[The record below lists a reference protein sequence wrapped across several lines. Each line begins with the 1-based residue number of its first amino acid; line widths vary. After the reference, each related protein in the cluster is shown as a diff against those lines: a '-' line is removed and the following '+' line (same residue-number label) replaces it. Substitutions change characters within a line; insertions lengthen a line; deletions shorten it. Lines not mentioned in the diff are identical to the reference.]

1 MEEILNMLVEKNIL
15 KSDLLYSDDKSRR
28 YLLHLEWDKTKKKAC
43 VIMLSAG
50 KSNGIYFDRS
60 TNNVVT
66 NLVESDYG
74 SVDILNLFSS
84 LDDKIEQ
91 SSDKDNLKAI
101 DTSAKESDIVIF
113 AAGTGHSTNKKAM
126 TRQNE
131 VLAILKKH
139 DKNLY
144 CIADDEGKKFYH
156 PLCPKA
162 KKWNLVKFDIAE
174 LTKKG
179 YEE

>member
-1 MEEILNMLVEKNIL
+1 MLVEKNIL

-74 SVDILNLFSS
+74 SADILNLCLLEKLLGESVAKRDV
-84 LDDKIEQ
+84 LDTQI
-91 SSDKDNLKAI
+91 A
-101 DTSAKESDIVIF
+101 
-113 AAGTGHSTNKKAM
+113 
-126 TRQNE
+126 
-131 VLAILKKH
+131 AILNVTGAYTVIVVRVACSCTG
-139 DKNLY
+139 NL
-144 CIADDEGKKFYH
+144 G
-156 PLCPKA
+156 
-162 KKWNLVKFDIAE
+162 V
-174 LTKKG
+174 
-179 YEE
+179 